1 MMIWIRMLFR
11 AIADPSPAP
20 VDTSLWRRFLA
31 KRRVFDV
38 ISATMQLAQMRRILR
53 LPVPPADD
61 VSPRANTIR
70 HNLSQI
76 VRKPF
81 TRSRRVEPFYQIATT
96 PYRDVSGEKVLI
108 IGARAIH
115 EFFEATLYGF
125 SWANIVGA
133 DLLSAHPKMIEMD
146 MHSLKFESG
155 TFDVVMMIN
164 TLGYSETPE
173 TAISEAM
180 RVLKPGG
187 RFVFNHAYRGSA
199 DRFSQ
204 TAILRADDIIAMLR
218 RHGGRIFFH
227 DEFDK
232 INSEKQIQTSHMYG
246 AIKRDPAVKILDT
259 ASL

>member
-1 MMIWIRMLFR
+1 MLIWIRTLFR
-11 AIADPSPAP
+11 AVADPSPAP

-31 KRRVFDV
+31 KRRIFDIVSAV
-38 ISATMQLAQMRRILR
+38 IQLAQMRRILC
-53 LPVPPADD
+53 LPVPGADD
-61 VSPRANTIR
+61 ASPRANTIR

-81 TRSRRVEPFYQIATT
+81 TRTRRVEPFYQIATT

-108 IGARAIH
+108 VGGRAIH

-125 SWANIVGA
+125 SWSNIVGA
-133 DLLSAHPKMIEMD
+133 DLLSAHPKIIEMD
-146 MHSLKFESG
+146 MHQLRFETG

-173 TAISEAM
+173 TAISESM
-180 RVLKPGG
+180 RVLRPGG
-187 RFVFNHAYRGSA
+187 RFVFNHAYRGKA
-199 DRFSQ
+199 DRFSG
-204 TAILRADDIIAMLR
+204 TAALRADEIIEMIR

-232 INSEKQIQTSHMYG
+232 INSESDVQTSHMYG
-246 AIKRDPAVKILDT
+246 AIKRDPGVKILDT